1 VRRLSVSL
9 LVGTAVLCL
18 SLHAAGALLA
28 GPPGALSN
36 AVSYLPFMA
45 RNWLPSAE
53 PTATPTLE
61 PASISGRVVAAASAA
76 PLSGA
81 TVELHGAEERGDP
94 VASATTDIAGH
105 YHFGAI
111 AQGDYYVLAYADGY
125 ARVIYVQAAVLQEAL
140 LVSYGGQPVTGIDFA
155 LAQGGSL
162 SGRITEADGV
172 TPIPGIQVRVTQAKY
187 AWVDNLWFAATS
199 GPDGHYRVA
208 HLPLGEYL
216 VAVEADGYVNEF
228 YDGVNYLSL
237 YTAVA
242 VQPPQEMAD
251 IDLALD
257 PEGQLSGWVID
268 EQTSAP
274 VAGALVHML
283 PTGPGTA
290 PTWGMAMEC
299 DAMGAFTVGRLPPA
313 DFLVSVRAEGYA
325 DEIYDHQPGWSHANM
340 VEIPYGGHV
349 TDLTVRM
356 RRGGLIRGHLYNE
369 AMEPLPGFWLTV
381 QLPDGDL
388 AGAIPAGTRLDGS
401 FSICMPPGT
410 YIVMADQVP
419 GYVQEYYD
427 SVYRAE
433 DATHIEVTEGG
444 EVSGIDFTVQL
455 AGSISGAVYRSDG
468 VTPVPDA
475 QVYAFPLS
483 ATVGDGAITQADGR
497 YTIEGVPSG
506 SYRIEVSVP
515 GSEVVVY
522 YPGVTDVGAAL
533 LVQVN
538 APSETSGINI
548 LVPEP

>member
-1 VRRLSVSL
+1 MRRLFTSIWV
-9 LVGTAVLCL
+9 VAAVLLL
-18 SLHAAGALLA
+18 SLHAAGAPPA
-28 GPPGALSN
+28 GSGSALPN
-36 AVSYLPFMA
+36 AVSYVPFVA

-53 PTATPTLE
+53 PTPTPTLE
-61 PASISGRVVAAASAA
+61 PASISGRVVVAANGA
-76 PLSGA
+76 PLAGA
-81 TVELHGAEERGDP
+81 TVEAYDAKERGGP
-94 VASATTDIAGH
+94 VVSATTDVTGH
-105 YHFGAI
+105 YSFGPMAP
-111 AQGDYYVLAYADGY
+111 GDYYVLAYADGY
-125 ARVIYVQAAVLQEAL
+125 ARVIYIQAAVIQEAL
-140 LVSYGGQPVTGIDFA
+140 LVAYAGQPVTGIDFA

-162 SGRITEADGV
+162 SGRVTEADGV
-172 TPIPGIQVRVTQAKY
+172 TPISGIQVEATQAKY
-187 AWVDNLWFAATS
+187 GYVDNLWFAATS
-199 GPDGHYRVA
+199 GEDGHYRVA

-340 VEIPYGGHV
+340 VEIPHGGHV

-388 AGAIPAGTRLDGS
+388 AGAVPAGTRLDGS

-433 DATHIEVTEGG
+433 DATHIEITEGG

-468 VTPVPDA
+468 ATPVPDA

-515 GSEVVVY
+515 GSEMVVY
-522 YPGVTDVGAAL
+522 YPGVTEVGAAQP
-533 LVQVN
+533 VQVN
-538 APSETSGINI
+538 APLETSGIDI